1 MIAPH
6 LRRFPFFDPPET
18 NAQSAFHLH
27 PHYRMPTPLDPLLLQ
42 TALGQDEFVNEK
54 YAARIAAIFSEWSA
68 ALLRTPRDT
77 SAIENRLLPN
87 LVGTPFAPT
96 SSHVVR
102 AGAIEIRHNMFDR
115 TIHLSR
121 DKFVT
126 DLRARLEEFSTLF
139 VAEFQVTAI
148 NSSGQFPQPPPSA
161 WGPDSATSKL
171 VTRIRYELVGTAH
184 DCYRKQRIGEW
195 LIVWEMPIPGEL
207 RVLLWQPI
215 EESECRSTSRVYADI
230 TSAALG
236 GNASYA
242 AQLQHGTDYWRTVLD
257 AACGIDIYGH
267 NGVSVGDIDN
277 DGFDDLYICQPGG
290 LPNRLYRNRGDGTFE
305 DITQASGVGVIEN
318 TACALFVDI
327 NNDGRQDLIVVRANG
342 PLLFLND
349 GNGKFHQ
356 QPNAFNFATP
366 PQGTFTG
373 AAVADY
379 DRDGWLDVY
388 FCLYVFYQGTSQYKY
403 PSPYHDANNGPP
415 NFLMRN
421 NRNGTFRDV
430 TAEAGMNQ
438 NNTRYSFCC
447 AWNDFNGDGWP
458 DLYVVNDFGRK
469 NLYRNNGNGTFTD
482 VAAETGVEDIGA
494 GMSVAWFNDASG
506 TDNTN
511 GNEISQDLYVAN
523 MWTAAGERITMQE
536 QFKKDSPPEVRA
548 QYHKHAMGN
557 SLFRALSATSE
568 NSAIKDADSLT
579 ASPAQSSTPKFT
591 DVTDLSQ
598 TRVGRWAW
606 SSDTFDFDHDTHPD
620 LYVTNG
626 MVSAP
631 TRDSEDLNSFFW
643 RQVVAKSPDEARP
656 NHDYEQGWA
665 AVNELIRADRTWSGY
680 ERNIFYA
687 NNGDGTF
694 SNISGTADLD
704 FVEDGRAFAV
714 CDFDHDG
721 RQEIF
726 LKNRNAPQLRILKNV
741 LPDLPPSISFRLQ
754 GTKSNRDAIGAV
766 VEVRTGKG
774 RQTRSLEAGS
784 GFLSQHSK
792 EVFFGLG
799 DSKDETASATVRW
812 PSGTVQEF
820 HGLPVNHCIWLEEE
834 KQEPKRIDP
843 FQRAATQPP
852 SADPSSFV
860 PQTSE
865 TLPEVAETWLLA
877 PVSSPDFSLPGF
889 SLLETNGS
897 MRTLSALRGNPVLLN
912 FISVDDEGC
921 RRNLIAL
928 NEHAASWQQRGLQLL
943 AINLGEEGNLRAFL
957 RDHRLSFPLLQG
969 TDDVAAV
976 YNIVY
981 RYIFDRHRDLTLPTS
996 FLIDA
1001 KGAIVK
1007 IYQGATDPVHLEE
1020 DFRNIPK
1027 TAAERLFRALPFKG
1041 VTEVVE
1047 FGRNHLSFGSVFFQ
1061 RGYFNE
1067 AAEAF
1072 EIALRDDTESAEAAY
1087 GIGSVY
1093 LNQGKNSEAQKY
1105 FERALKMRASYP
1117 DTLAN
1122 AWNNLGLIAGREGR
1136 VDEAVAYFLEALRL
1150 SPDHRIAL
1158 NNLGGAY
1165 RQGKKWELAK
1175 KTYERALALNPE
1187 DPDSNYG
1194 LGMVYAQLDDTARA
1208 FQLLKRALEAKPDY
1222 PEALN
1227 NLGILYLRTRRR
1239 DEGMATFE
1247 KAIEVAPDFDQPY
1260 LNLARVH
1267 VIEGDK
1273 EAARA
1278 ILQRLLARQPDHP
1291 AARQMLD
1298 EVGAP

>member
-1 MIAPH
+1 
-6 LRRFPFFDPPET
+6 
-18 NAQSAFHLH
+18 
-27 PHYRMPTPLDPLLLQ
+27 MPTPLDPLLLQ

-626 MVSAP
+626 MV
-631 TRDSEDLNSFFW
+631 
-643 RQVVAKSPDEARP
+643 
-656 NHDYEQGWA
+656 
-665 AVNELIRADRTWSGY
+665 
-680 ERNIFYA
+680 
-687 NNGDGTF
+687 
-694 SNISGTADLD
+694 
-704 FVEDGRAFAV
+704 
-714 CDFDHDG
+714 
-721 RQEIF
+721 
-726 LKNRNAPQLRILKNV
+726 
-741 LPDLPPSISFRLQ
+741 
-754 GTKSNRDAIGAV
+754 
-766 VEVRTGKG
+766 
-774 RQTRSLEAGS
+774 
-784 GFLSQHSK
+784 
-792 EVFFGLG
+792 
-799 DSKDETASATVRW
+799 
-812 PSGTVQEF
+812 
-820 HGLPVNHCIWLEEE
+820 
-834 KQEPKRIDP
+834 
-843 FQRAATQPP
+843 
-852 SADPSSFV
+852 
-860 PQTSE
+860 
-865 TLPEVAETWLLA
+865 
-877 PVSSPDFSLPGF
+877 
-889 SLLETNGS
+889 
-897 MRTLSALRGNPVLLN
+897 
-912 FISVDDEGC
+912 
-921 RRNLIAL
+921 
-928 NEHAASWQQRGLQLL
+928 
-943 AINLGEEGNLRAFL
+943 
-957 RDHRLSFPLLQG
+957 
-969 TDDVAAV
+969 
-976 YNIVY
+976 
-981 RYIFDRHRDLTLPTS
+981 
-996 FLIDA
+996 
-1001 KGAIVK
+1001 
-1007 IYQGATDPVHLEE
+1007 
-1020 DFRNIPK
+1020 
-1027 TAAERLFRALPFKG
+1027 
-1041 VTEVVE
+1041 
-1047 FGRNHLSFGSVFFQ
+1047 
-1061 RGYFNE
+1061 
-1067 AAEAF
+1067 
-1072 EIALRDDTESAEAAY
+1072 
-1087 GIGSVY
+1087 
-1093 LNQGKNSEAQKY
+1093 
-1105 FERALKMRASYP
+1105 
-1117 DTLAN
+1117 
-1122 AWNNLGLIAGREGR
+1122 
-1136 VDEAVAYFLEALRL
+1136 
-1150 SPDHRIAL
+1150 
-1158 NNLGGAY
+1158 
-1165 RQGKKWELAK
+1165 
-1175 KTYERALALNPE
+1175 
-1187 DPDSNYG
+1187 
-1194 LGMVYAQLDDTARA
+1194 
-1208 FQLLKRALEAKPDY
+1208 
-1222 PEALN
+1222 
-1227 NLGILYLRTRRR
+1227 
-1239 DEGMATFE
+1239 
-1247 KAIEVAPDFDQPY
+1247 
-1260 LNLARVH
+1260 
-1267 VIEGDK
+1267 
-1273 EAARA
+1273 
-1278 ILQRLLARQPDHP
+1278 
-1291 AARQMLD
+1291 
-1298 EVGAP
+1298 